1 MKKKRKIALN
11 KLYNLCLFF
20 ALCALLICIDS
31 FQEKDIAWTVGSG
44 LVTLAFILV
53 PMTPYAYV
61 FDAEGVSFRYLLWPT
76 ERYLW
81 KDIRNIT
88 VEWDSSSTHSSGFE
102 FFWASVFCLE
112 ANPVGKHRWY
122 MEGHIRKSFRTKR
135 LLEQYWDG
143 TITGYL
149 FEDAKKWLN
158 KKRKQKQKEIKAHL
172 TDEVAPMEREIR
184 AKVREWLAPF
194 IAQAKQY
201 DLDMRAD
208 YRYITGDG
216 DERKS
221 RPQEGYTYT
230 LMIEIA
236 RPNET
241 DDNRVVLL
249 SVDLL
254 YVRLGKTTYR
264 GVVNEHAE
272 EELRLTLTDVLD
284 EIFKNGIDVYCK
296 DL

>member
-1 MKKKRKIALN
+1 MKKKRKLALN
-11 KLYNLCLFF
+11 KLFNFCLF
-20 ALCALLICIDS
+20 LALLAAVFSLSAFAEDDWRWGIGTGV
-31 FQEKDIAWTVGSG
+31 AA
-44 LVTLAFILV
+44 LALIFAPI
-53 PMTPYAYV
+53 TPYCYV
-61 FDAEGVSFRYLLWPT
+61 FDDEGVSFRYLLWPT

-81 KDIRNIT
+81 DDIREIT
-88 VEWDSSSTHSSGFE
+88 VVWDSHPAYSSGWE
-102 FFWASVFCLE
+102 LLWASVFCLK

-158 KKRKQKQKEIKAHL
+158 KKRKRKEKEIKLHL
-172 TDEVAPMEREIR
+172 ADKVTPMEREMR
-184 AKVREWLAPF
+184 AKVRGWLAPF

-241 DDNRVVLL
+241 DDNRIVLL
-249 SVDLL
+249 DVDLL
-254 YVRLGKTTYR
+254 YVRLGKTAYR
-264 GVVNEHAE
+264 GVANEHAE

-284 EIFKNGIDVYCK
+284 EIFKNGIEVYCK